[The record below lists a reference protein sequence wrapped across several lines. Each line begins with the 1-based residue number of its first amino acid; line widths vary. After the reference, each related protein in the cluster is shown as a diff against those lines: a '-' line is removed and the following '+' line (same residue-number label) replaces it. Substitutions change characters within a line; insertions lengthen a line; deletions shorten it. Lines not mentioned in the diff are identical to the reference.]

1 MNLYK
6 ISQDS
11 NCNYDTYDSAV
22 VCAEN
27 EEMARNII
35 PRNSLLDEG
44 VMPAS
49 TDWSNPNTGW
59 CASPDLVKV
68 ELIGVASPG
77 LPQGVICAS
86 FNAG

>member
-11 NCNYDTYDSAV
+11 NHDYDTYDSAV

-27 EEMARNII
+27 EEVARNMN
-35 PRNSLLDEG
+35 PGSLIDED
-44 VMPAS
+44 PPKLI
-49 TDWSNPNTGW
+49 DWLNHPEYAW
-59 CASPDLVKV
+59 CKNPDLVKV
-68 ELIGVASPG
+68 ELIGSAAPG

>member
-11 NCNYDTYDSAV
+11 NIDYDTYDSAV

-27 EEMARNII
+27 EETARQMI
-35 PRNSLLDEG
+35 PFHLYDGDEIE
-44 VMPAS
+44 PAS
-49 TDWSNPNTGW
+49 TDWSVPSNCW

-68 ELIGVASPG
+68 KFIGNAAPG
-77 LPQGVICAS
+77 LPQGLVCAS

>member
-11 NCNYDTYDSAV
+11 NCGYDTFDSAV

-27 EEMARNII
+27 EEVARNMN
-35 PRNSLLDEG
+35 PRSLKDKDLPNLIDWLDN
-44 VMPAS
+44 PAA
-49 TDWSNPNTGW
+49 WMW
-59 CASPDLVKV
+59 CENRDLVKV
-68 ELIGVASPG
+68 ELIGSAAPG